1 MPLIN
6 GRKYSCEP
14 CIRGHRATS
23 CAHTDRILVQVR
35 KPGRPLES
43 CGHNLNTCQCG
54 KVAEVFG
61 IENAVSNPPSFDQ
74 FGSGQRPNYIVT
86 TPPAP
91 TLRIVSSFKPQKRIK
106 SQSRITKRP
115 KKRSEKPPTSPP
127 SRTSTE
133 ASSLDSSEASSTRTE
148 SQIQAAAPTIGPSP
162 QQYTLPP
169 LVQPQISYQPMPYC
183 LPTPQPYQV
192 MQPLSPTQGGYMD
205 YQRPARMYC
214 DSLRTHGPREQSR
227 HADTYPGRIEDVS
240 TGRDAHTQYTPNNS
254 SVPSQYL
261 LATQDTRWRAT
272 TR

>member
-1 MPLIN
+1 MPHIN

-23 CAHTDRILVQVR
+23 CAHTDRILVAVR

-61 IENAVSNPPSFDQ
+61 VENAVSNPPSLDQ
-74 FGSGQRPNYIVT
+74 FGSGQKPNHIVT

-91 TLRIVSSFKPQKRIK
+91 TLRIVSSFKAQQRTK

-115 KKRSEKPPTSPP
+115 KKRSEKPLTSPP
-127 SRTSTE
+127 SRTSIE
-133 ASSLDSSEASSTRTE
+133 ASSLGSSKASATRTE
-148 SQIQAAAPTIGPSP
+148 SQIQAAAPTIGPSQ

-192 MQPLSPTQGGYMD
+192 MHPLSPTQGGYLN
-205 YQRPARMYC
+205 YQRPAHMYC

-227 HADTYPGRIEDVS
+227 RSDTYAGKIEDVS

-254 SVPSQYL
+254 SVRSPYL
-261 LATQDTRWRAT
+261 RATQDTPWRAT
-272 TR
+272 AR